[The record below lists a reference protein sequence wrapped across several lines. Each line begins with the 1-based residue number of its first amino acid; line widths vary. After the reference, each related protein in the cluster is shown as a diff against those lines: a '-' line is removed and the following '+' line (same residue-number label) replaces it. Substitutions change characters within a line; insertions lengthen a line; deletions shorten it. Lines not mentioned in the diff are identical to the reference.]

1 MSTTDAQ
8 LLQLFEEIDADESGL
23 LDREEVA
30 ELAESLGAPL
40 STAELDDAML
50 QMDEDGSGEVDF
62 DEFASWFRKLENSG
76 AEVLHENIGAA
87 DEIFEGRA
95 PTVGGGFPTLVFP
108 AANRRCLRRGVWS
121 GWLRPV
127 RRACDDGRVRARC
140 DRRGGRCRI
149 ETSSGA
155 PRIRIVSR
163 RRSGVGRG
171 RPALVA
177 VT

>member
-76 AEVLHENIGAA
+76 AEEASPPLPQFTSLPGH
-87 DEIFEGRA
+87 
-95 PTVGGGFPTLVFP
+95 
-108 AANRRCLRRGVWS
+108 C
-121 GWLRPV
+121 
-127 RRACDDGRVRARC
+127 ARSVP
-140 DRRGGRCRI
+140 RSVP
-149 ETSSGA
+149 SSM
-155 PRIRIVSR
+155 PC
-163 RRSGVGRG
+163 
-171 RPALVA
+171 
-177 VT
+177 